1 MGARSGGGGARA
13 GGGGS
18 RSTSF
23 AGSASST
30 MKAWLGA
37 GKPVVAFTSS
47 PKDWKQAAA
56 FKAAGGK
63 TNVFGKSMIK
73 VDSLESLNKMSG
85 SLKGMKITG
94 FTLTTGTSTAKT
106 PKYTSTGHRIGQKT
120 FSPKSTLAT
129 GTIGSGEARSKNS
142 SLFGLLLY

>member
-1 MGARSGGGGARA
+1 MGARSGGGGARG

-120 FSPKSTLAT
+120 FSPKSNA
-129 GTIGSGEARSKNS
+129 GNWNNWQWGSKK
-142 SLFGLLLY
+142 